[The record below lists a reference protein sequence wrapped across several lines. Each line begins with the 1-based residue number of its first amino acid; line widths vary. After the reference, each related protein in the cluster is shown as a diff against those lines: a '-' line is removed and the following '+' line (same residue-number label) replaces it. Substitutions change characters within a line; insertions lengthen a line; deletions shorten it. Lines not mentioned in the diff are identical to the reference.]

1 LSKKIV
7 IRRASRVEHNRNKYH
22 RILKAAVRVF
32 AERGFHQAT
41 ISQIAREAGVADG
54 TIYIYFK
61 NKKDILSHFFSHTT
75 REVFDRFRDAVDR
88 EEGAENKLRSLIR
101 THLAEFQKYRDMA
114 VVFQREA
121 LLARQVGEEDIKAIT
136 RMYLEILDEII
147 RSGQREKTIRKQIP
161 RGLAKRFIL
170 GAVNEVINTWVVS
183 GEGRDLVKMADPLVD
198 LCLEGIARPPGTEAS
213 AGK

>member
-1 LSKKIV
+1 M
-7 IRRASRVEHNRNKYH
+7 EHNRNKYH
-22 RILKAAVRVF
+22 RILNAAVRVF
-32 AERGFHQAT
+32 AENGFHQAT

-54 TIYIYFK
+54 TIYLYFK
-61 NKKDILSHFFSHTT
+61 NKKDILSHFFNHTT
-75 REVFDRFRDAVDR
+75 REVFDRFRDAVDQ
-88 EEGAENKLRSLIR
+88 EDGAENKLRSLIR

-147 RSGQREKTIRKQIP
+147 RDGQREKTIRKQIP

-170 GAVNEVINTWVVS
+170 GAINEVINTWVVS

-198 LCLEGIARPPGTEAS
+198 LCLEGIARPPGQESRAAAS
-213 AGK
+213 RT